1 MMRFLEVL
9 TGISFLVAIVQ
20 VCAFEF
26 CRKRALGPHRN
37 WGHQALPT
45 GATMDQACDPGEDI
59 KMKRG
64 KRCEKPMVSH
74 SEKVIYNWW
83 VVLYVGL
90 QELKP

>member
-1 MMRFLEVL
+1 
-9 TGISFLVAIVQ
+9 
-20 VCAFEF
+20 
-26 CRKRALGPHRN
+26 
-37 WGHQALPT
+37 
-45 GATMDQACDPGEDI
+45 MDQACDPGEDI